1 MDRQLY
7 NARYMWAV
15 IAAGAAVIMH
25 AVWLLPA
32 SQIGWPSLLLA
43 IAAVAISSNFVV
55 RIPSVTGGITVGD
68 TFVFLALLLYGGGP
82 AVVLAAADGICSSLR
97 VSRRPRTILFNTAVM
112 ACSTY
117 VTASV
122 LRLVF
127 GNVDALTAGGYSAN
141 FLAAVCLMAMTQY
154 AANSGLIALEK
165 SFKIGRQF
173 GATWKEFYLWSSV
186 TYIAGASAAG
196 FIACLVGT
204 FSLYAIALATP
215 IAAIVYLTYRTYLKN
230 VEAAAEHTRQAERHV
245 EQLNHY
251 IEELKRAEEERD
263 GLLLRERE
271 ARAVAEA
278 ACRLKDDF
286 LATVSHELRTPLT
299 SILGW
304 SNLLRSG
311 SLDEESVGKAFD
323 VIERN
328 AQNQKRLIDD
338 LLDVSRIIG
347 GKLLLDVREI
357 ELARI
362 IEDAVEVVR
371 PAAAARGIRLESS
384 FDPEVWTVSGD
395 AGRLRQVVWN
405 LLSNAVKFTPEGGR
419 VEVRL
424 ERDGSRARVAVSD
437 TGKGI
442 APDFLPHVFERF
454 RQADAK
460 TTRAFDGLGLGLA
473 IVRHLVE
480 AHGGTVRA
488 ESPGEGLGTTF
499 SIYLPLLAVRAG
511 DAGRIDPV
519 GLRPAARASES
530 LRGVRVLAVDDN
542 SDTRDLIE
550 AVLGRCGAEVRS
562 SASAAEALSVLREWK
577 PDVLL
582 SDIGMPQ
589 EDGYEL
595 MRRVRA
601 LDASHGGCVPAAAL
615 TAYARDE
622 DRSLTLAAGFQM
634 HLVKPVNPAEL
645 IAAVERLAQPSACA
659 DHRPAPTMN
668 AHQD

>member
-1 MDRQLY
+1 
-7 NARYMWAV
+7 MWAV
-15 IAAGAAVIMH
+15 VVAGAAVVAF
-25 AVWLLPA
+25 AVSQLPA
-32 SQIGWPSLLLA
+32 SEISWTSLLLA
-43 IAAVAISSNFVV
+43 LVAIVISSNFVV

-68 TFVFLALLLYGGGP
+68 TFIFLALLLYGGSP
-82 AVVLAAADGICSSLR
+82 AIILAAVDGICSSLR
-97 VSRRPRTILFNTAVM
+97 VSRKPRTILFNTAVM
-112 ACSTY
+112 ACSTFL
-117 VTASV
+117 TASL
-122 LRLVF
+122 LRLIF
-127 GNVDALTAGGYSAN
+127 GNIETLTAEGYSAN
-141 FLAAVCLMAMTQY
+141 FLAAICLMAMTQY
-154 AANSGLIALEK
+154 VANSGLIALEK

-173 GATWKEFYLWSSV
+173 GATWREFYLWSSV

-196 FIACLVGT
+196 FIACLAGS

-230 VEAAAEHTRQAERHV
+230 VAAAAEHTRQAERHV
-245 EQLNHY
+245 EELNHY
-251 IEELKRAEEERD
+251 IEELQRAEEERD

-278 ACRLKDDF
+278 ACRLKDEF

-304 SNLLRSG
+304 SNLLRTG

-371 PAAAARGIRLESS
+371 PAATAKGISVVSS
-384 FDPEVWTVSGD
+384 CDPEVWTVSGD

-405 LLSNAVKFTPEGGR
+405 LLSNAVKFTSEGGR
-419 VEVRL
+419 IEVRL
-424 ERDGSRARVAVSD
+424 ERDGSRARIAVSD

-480 AHGGTVRA
+480 AHGGTVGVD
-488 ESPGEGLGTTF
+488 SPGEGRGTTF
-499 SIYLPLLAVRAG
+499 SIYLPLLAVRAC
-511 DAGRIDPV
+511 DPHRTDTV
-519 GLRPAARASES
+519 GLGAATRASES
-530 LRGVRVLAVDDN
+530 LRSVRVLAVDDN
-542 SDTRDLIE
+542 SDTRDLVE
-550 AVLGRCGAEVRS
+550 TVLTRCGAEVRS
-562 SASAAEALSVLREWK
+562 SASAAEALAVLREWK

-582 SDIGMPQ
+582 SDIGMPH

-595 MRRVRA
+595 IRRVRA
-601 LDASHGGCVPAAAL
+601 LDASDGGRVPAAAL
-615 TAYARDE
+615 TAYARHE
-622 DRSLTLAAGFQM
+622 DRQLTLDAGFQM
-634 HLVKPVNPAEL
+634 HMVKPVNPAEL
-645 IAAVERLAQPSACA
+645 IAAVASLARQSAHA
-659 DHRPAPTMN
+659 DH
-668 AHQD
+668 

>member
-1 MDRQLY
+1 
-7 NARYMWAV
+7 MWAV
-15 IAAGAAVIMH
+15 VAAGAVVIALAVSG
-25 AVWLLPA
+25 LPA
-32 SQIGWPSLLLA
+32 ARIGWPSLLLA
-43 IAAVAISSNFVV
+43 LAAIAISSSFVV

-68 TFVFLALLLYGGGP
+68 TFIFLALLLYGGSP
-82 AVVLAAADGICSSLR
+82 AVILAAADGVCSSLR
-97 VSRRPRTILFNTAVM
+97 VSRKPRTILFNTAVM
-112 ACSTY
+112 ACSTFL
-117 VTASV
+117 TAGV
-122 LRLVF
+122 LRLIF
-127 GNVDALTAGGYSAN
+127 GRVETLTAEGYSAN

-154 AANSGLIALEK
+154 VANSGLIALEK

-196 FIACLVGT
+196 FIACLAGS
-204 FSLYAIALATP
+204 FSLSAIALATP
-215 IAAIVYLTYRTYLKN
+215 VAWIVYLTYRTYLKN

-245 EQLNHY
+245 EELNHY

-311 SLDEESVGKAFD
+311 SLDEQSVGKAFD

-371 PAAAARGIRLESS
+371 PAAAAKGIRLGSS
-384 FDPEVWTVSGD
+384 FDPQVWTVSGD

-405 LLSNAVKFTPEGGR
+405 LLSNAVKFTPEGGS

-424 ERDGSRARVAVSD
+424 ERDGSCARVAVSD

-480 AHGGTVRA
+480 AHGGTVSA
-488 ESPGEGLGTTF
+488 ESGGEGLGTTF

-511 DAGRIDPV
+511 DSERADALA
-519 GLRPAARASES
+519 LRPAAHASES

-542 SDTRDLIE
+542 SDTRELVE
-550 AVLGRCGAEVRS
+550 AVLTRCGAEVRS
-562 SASAAEALSVLREWK
+562 AASAAEALTVLREWT
-577 PDVLL
+577 PDVML
-582 SDIGMPQ
+582 SDIGMPH

-595 MRRVRA
+595 IRRVRA
-601 LDASHGGCVPAAAL
+601 LDTAQGGCVPAAAL

-622 DRSLTLAAGFQM
+622 DRGLTLAAGFQM

-645 IAAVERLAQPSACA
+645 IAAVACLARQSACA
-659 DHRPAPTMN
+659 DR
-668 AHQD
+668 

>member
-1 MDRQLY
+1 MDRQLLA
-7 NARYMWAV
+7 ARYMWAV
-15 IAAGAAVIMH
+15 VAAGAAVVTL
-25 AVWLLPA
+25 AVLRLPDA
-32 SQIGWPSLLLA
+32 QIGWPSLLLA
-43 IAAVAISSNFVV
+43 LAAVAVSSSFVV

-68 TFVFLALLLYGGGP
+68 TFIFLALLLYGGGP
-82 AVVLAAADGICSSLR
+82 AVLLAAADGCCSSLR

-112 ACSTY
+112 ACSTFL
-117 VTASV
+117 TAGV
-122 LRLVF
+122 LRLIF
-127 GNVDALTAGGYSAN
+127 GSVASLTEGGYSAN

-154 AANSGLIALEK
+154 VANTGLIALEK

-173 GATWKEFYLWSSV
+173 WPTWKEFYLWSSV

-196 FIACLVGT
+196 LIARLVGA
-204 FSLYAIALATP
+204 FGLYAVALATP
-215 IAAIVYLTYRTYLKN
+215 IVAVVYLTYRTYLKN
-230 VEAAAEHTRQAERHV
+230 VEAAAEHARQAERHV
-245 EQLNHY
+245 EELSHY

-278 ACRLKDDF
+278 ASRLKDDF

-311 SLDEESVGKAFD
+311 SVEEGNVGKALS

-338 LLDVSRIIG
+338 LLDVSRIVG

-371 PAAAARGIRLESS
+371 PAADAKGIRVSSS

-424 ERDGSRARVAVSD
+424 ERDGGRARVTVRD

-488 ESPGEGLGTTF
+488 ESPGEGMGATF
-499 SIYLPLLAVRAG
+499 FIYLPLLAVRAG
-511 DAGRIDPV
+511 GPARADLA
-519 GLRPAARASES
+519 GLRPAAPASES
-530 LRGVRVLAVDDN
+530 LRGVRVLVVDD
-542 SDTRDLIE
+542 DTDARDLVG
-550 AVLGRCGAEVRS
+550 AVLSRCGAEVRS
-562 SASAAEALSVLREWK
+562 SESAAAALAVLREWR

-582 SDIGMPQ
+582 SDIGMPH
-589 EDGYEL
+589 EDGYDL
-595 MRRVRA
+595 IRRVRA
-601 LDASHGGCVPAAAL
+601 LDEAQGGRVPAAAL

-622 DRSLTLAAGFQM
+622 DRGLTRAAGFQM
-634 HLVKPVNPAEL
+634 HVVKPVHPAEL
-645 IAAVERLAQPSACA
+645 IAAVERLARQPARA
-659 DHRPAPTMN
+659 DN
-668 AHQD
+668 

>member
-1 MDRQLY
+1 MY
-7 NARYMWAV
+7 VVVAMGAVV
-15 IAAGAAVIMH
+15 IALAV
-25 AVWLLPA
+25 LRLPA
-32 SQIGWPSLLLA
+32 SQIGWPSMLLA
-43 IAAVAISSNFVV
+43 LAAIAISSSFVV

-68 TFVFLALLLYGGGP
+68 TFIFLALLLYGGSP
-82 AVVLAAADGICSSLR
+82 AIILAAADGFCSSLR
-97 VSRRPRTILFNTAVM
+97 VSRRPRTILFNTATM
-112 ACSTY
+112 ACSTFL
-117 VTASV
+117 TAGV
-122 LRLVF
+122 LQLIF
-127 GNVDALTAGGYSAN
+127 GNVDTLTAGGYSAN
-141 FLAAVCLMAMTQY
+141 FLAAVCIMAMTQY

-173 GATWKEFYLWSSV
+173 WSTWKEFYLWSSV

-196 FIACLVGT
+196 FIACFVGV
-204 FSLYAIALATP
+204 FSLYAVALATP

-230 VEAAAEHTRQAERHV
+230 VEAAAEHIRQAERHV
-245 EQLNHY
+245 EELNHY

-271 ARAVAEA
+271 ARGVAEA

-311 SLDEESVGKAFD
+311 ALDEESTAKAFD

-362 IEDAVEVVR
+362 VEDAVEVVR
-371 PAAAARGIRLESS
+371 PAAAAKGIRVVSS

-405 LLSNAVKFTPEGGR
+405 LLSNAVKFTPEGGH
-419 VEVRL
+419 VEVRV

-499 SIYLPLLAVRAG
+499 SIYLPLSAVRATSPART
-511 DAGRIDPV
+511 DHL
-519 GLRPAARASES
+519 GLLNASGVSVS

-542 SDTRDLIE
+542 SDTRDLVE
-550 AVLGRCGAEVRS
+550 VVLNRCGAEVRS
-562 SASAAEALSVLREWK
+562 SASAGEALDVLGEWR

-582 SDIGMPQ
+582 SDIGMPH

-595 MRRVRA
+595 IRRVRS
-601 LDASHGGCVPAAAL
+601 LEASQGGRVPAAAL

-622 DRSLTLAAGFQM
+622 DRGQTLAAGFQM

-645 IAAVERLAQPSACA
+645 IAAVASLARQSASCA
-659 DHRPAPTMN
+659 ETT
-668 AHQD
+668 

>member
-1 MDRQLY
+1 
-7 NARYMWAV
+7 MWAV
-15 IAAGAAVIMH
+15 VAAGAAVIAL
-25 AVWLLPA
+25 AVSQLPA
-32 SQIGWPSLLLA
+32 ARIGWPSLLLA
-43 IAAVAISSNFVV
+43 LVAVAISSRFVV

-68 TFVFLALLLYGGGP
+68 SFVFLALLLYGGSP
-82 AVVLAAADGICSSLR
+82 AIILATVDGVCSSLR
-97 VSRRPRTILFNTAVM
+97 VSRKPRTILFNTAVM
-112 ACSTY
+112 ACSTF

-122 LRLVF
+122 LRMIF
-127 GNVDALTAGGYSAN
+127 GNVETLTAGGYSAN

-154 AANSGLIALEK
+154 VANSCLIALEK

-173 GATWKEFYLWSSV
+173 VATWKEFYLWSSV

-196 FIACLVGT
+196 FIACLAGS

-215 IAAIVYLTYRTYLKN
+215 IVAIVYLTYRTYLKN

-245 EQLNHY
+245 EELNHY

-271 ARAVAEA
+271 ARTVAED

-311 SLDEESVGKAFD
+311 SLDEDSVVKAFD

-347 GKLLLDVREI
+347 GKLILDTREI

-362 IEDAVEVVR
+362 IEDAIEVVR
-371 PAAAARGIRLESS
+371 PAAAAKGIRVVSA

-405 LLSNAVKFTPEGGR
+405 LLSNAVKFTAEGGR

-424 ERDGSRARVAVSD
+424 ERDGSCARVAVSD

-499 SIYLPLLAVRAG
+499 SIYLPLLAVRASVPACTDTVELG
-511 DAGRIDPV
+511 A
-519 GLRPAARASES
+519 AARASES

-542 SDTRDLIE
+542 PDTRELVE
-550 AVLGRCGAEVRS
+550 TVLSRGGAEVRS
-562 SASAAEALSVLREWK
+562 SASAAEALAVLREWR

-582 SDIGMPQ
+582 SDIGMPH

-595 MRRVRA
+595 IRRVRA
-601 LDASHGGCVPAAAL
+601 LDASRGGDVPAAAL
-615 TAYARDE
+615 TAYARHE
-622 DRSLTLAAGFQM
+622 DRKLTLAAGFQM
-634 HLVKPVNPAEL
+634 HMVKPVNPAEL
-645 IAAVERLAQPSACA
+645 IAAVARLARQSACA
-659 DHRPAPTMN
+659 DH
-668 AHQD
+668 

>member
-1 MDRQLY
+1 
-7 NARYMWAV
+7 MWAV
-15 IAAGAAVIMH
+15 VAAGAVVI
-25 AVWLLPA
+25 ALSVLGLPA
-32 SQIGWPSLLLA
+32 AQIGWPSLLLA
-43 IAAVAISSNFVV
+43 LAAISISSGFVV

-68 TFVFLALLLYGGGP
+68 TFIFLALLLYGGSA
-82 AVVLAAADGICSSLR
+82 AVILAAADGLCSSLR
-97 VSRRPRTILFNTAVM
+97 LSRKPRTILFNTAVM

-117 VTASV
+117 VTAGV
-122 LRLVF
+122 LRLIF
-127 GNVDALTAGGYSAN
+127 GQVETLTAGGYSAN

-154 AANSGLIALEK
+154 VVNTGLIALEK

-186 TYIAGASAAG
+186 TYIAGGSAAG
-196 FIACLVGT
+196 FIACLAGS
-204 FSLYAIALATP
+204 FSLSAIALATP
-215 IAAIVYLTYRTYLKN
+215 VAWIVYLTYRTYLKN

-245 EQLNHY
+245 EELNHY

-311 SLDEESVGKAFD
+311 SLDEKSVGKAFD

-371 PAAAARGIRLESS
+371 PAAAAKGISLVSS
-384 FDPEVWTVSGD
+384 FDPQVWTVSGD

-405 LLSNAVKFTPEGGR
+405 LLSNAVKFTPDGGR

-424 ERDGSRARVAVSD
+424 ERDGSCARVAVSD

-480 AHGGTVRA
+480 AHGGTVSA

-499 SIYLPLLAVRAG
+499 SIYLPLLTVRAG
-511 DAGRIDPV
+511 EPEREVV
-519 GLRPAARASES
+519 GALRSAAHAAES
-530 LRGVRVLAVDDN
+530 LRGVRVLTVDDN
-542 SDTRDLIE
+542 SDTRDLVE
-550 AVLGRCGAEVRS
+550 AVLSRCGAEVRT
-562 SASAAEALSVLREWK
+562 SASAAEALTVLREWR
-577 PDVLL
+577 PDVML
-582 SDIGMPQ
+582 SDIGMPH

-595 MRRVRA
+595 IRRVRA
-601 LDASHGGCVPAAAL
+601 LDTSQGGCVPAAAL

-622 DRSLTLAAGFQM
+622 DRGLTLAAGFQM

-645 IAAVERLAQPSACA
+645 IAAVACLSRQSACA
-659 DHRPAPTMN
+659 DHLT
-668 AHQD
+668 

>member
-1 MDRQLY
+1 
-7 NARYMWAV
+7 MWAV
-15 IAAGAAVIMH
+15 VAAGAAVVGL
-25 AVWLLPA
+25 AVSGLPA
-32 SQIGWPSLLLA
+32 AQIGWPSLLLA
-43 IAAVAISSNFVV
+43 LAAVAVSSSFVV

-68 TFVFLALLLYGGGP
+68 TFIFLALLLYGGDF
-82 AVVLAAADGICSSLR
+82 AVLLAAADGVCSSLR
-97 VSRRPRTILFNTAVM
+97 VSRRPRTILFNAAVM
-112 ACSTY
+112 ACSTFL
-117 VTASV
+117 TAGA
-122 LRLVF
+122 LRLIF
-127 GNVDALTAGGYSAN
+127 GDVARLTAGGYSVN
-141 FLAAVCLMAMTQY
+141 FLEAVCLMALTQY
-154 AANSGLIALEK
+154 AANSGLVALEK

-173 GATWKEFYLWSSV
+173 WPTWKELYLWSSV

-196 FIACLVGT
+196 LIARLVGA
-204 FSLYAIALATP
+204 FGLSAVALATP
-215 IAAIVYLTYRTYLKN
+215 IVAVIYLTYRTYLKN
-230 VEAAAEHTRQAERHV
+230 VEAAAEHARQAERHV
-245 EQLNHY
+245 EELSHY

-278 ACRLKDDF
+278 ASRLKDEF
-286 LATVSHELRTPLT
+286 LATISHELRTPLT

-311 SLDEESVGKAFD
+311 SLDGESTGKAFD

-338 LLDVSRIIG
+338 LLDVSRIVG

-371 PAAAARGIRLESS
+371 PAADARGIRVVSS
-384 FDPEVWTVSGD
+384 FDPEVLTVSGD

-419 VEVRL
+419 VEVHL
-424 ERDGSRARVAVSD
+424 GRDGSRARVAVSD

-488 ESPGEGLGTTF
+488 ESAGEGQGSTF
-499 SIYLPLLAVRAG
+499 SLYLPLLAVRASAPAIG
-511 DAGRIDPV
+511 DAG
-519 GLRPAARASES
+519 LRPESHASES
-530 LRGVRVLAVDDN
+530 LRGVRVLVVDDN
-542 SDTRDLIE
+542 ADARDLVE
-550 AVLGRCGAEVRS
+550 AVLSRCGAEVRS
-562 SASAAEALSVLREWK
+562 SASAAEALAALRAWR

-582 SDIGMPQ
+582 SDIGMPG
-589 EDGYEL
+589 EDGYDL
-595 MRRVRA
+595 IRRVRA
-601 LDASHGGCVPAAAL
+601 LDASEGGRIPAAAL
-615 TAYARDE
+615 TAYAREE
-622 DRSLTLAAGFQM
+622 DRMRALLAGYQV
-634 HLVKPVNPAEL
+634 HLAKPVNPAEL
-645 IAAVERLAQPSACA
+645 VAVVVGLAGVAG
-659 DHRPAPTMN
+659 RK
-668 AHQD
+668 

>member
-7 NARYMWAV
+7 AARYMWVVVATGAVV
-15 IAAGAAVIMH
+15 IALAVSGLH
-25 AVWLLPA
+25 AE
-32 SQIGWPSLLLA
+32 QIGWPSLLLA
-43 IAAVAISSNFVV
+43 IAAVAISSGFVV

-68 TFVFLALLLYGGGP
+68 TFIFLALLLYGGSP
-82 AVVLAAADGICSSLR
+82 AIILAASDGFCSSLR

-112 ACSTY
+112 ACSTFL
-117 VTASV
+117 TAGV
-122 LRLVF
+122 LQMIF
-127 GNVDALTAGGYSAN
+127 GNVKELTAGGYSAN
-141 FLAAVCLMAMTQY
+141 FLAAVCIMAMTQY

-173 GATWKEFYLWSSV
+173 WSTWKEFYLWSSV

-196 FIACLVGT
+196 FIACLVGVS
-204 FSLYAIALATP
+204 SLYAVALATP
-215 IAAIVYLTYRTYLKN
+215 IAAVVYLTYRTYLKN
-230 VEAAAEHTRQAERHV
+230 VEAAAEHIRQAERHV
-245 EQLNHY
+245 EELNHY

-311 SLDEESVGKAFD
+311 SLDEESTAKAFD

-357 ELARI
+357 ELTRI
-362 IEDAVEVVR
+362 VEDAIEVVR
-371 PAAAARGIRLESS
+371 PAAAAKGIHVVSA

-405 LLSNAVKFTPEGGR
+405 LLSNAVKFTAEGGR
-419 VEVRL
+419 VEVRV
-424 ERDGSRARVAVSD
+424 ERDGARARVAVSD

-499 SIYLPLLAVRAG
+499 SIYLPLSVARESNPARTDHL
-511 DAGRIDPV
+511 
-519 GLRPAARASES
+519 GLLHASRVSES
-530 LRGVRVLAVDDN
+530 LRGVQVLAVDDN
-542 SDTRDLIE
+542 SDTRELVK
-550 AVLGRCGAEVRS
+550 AVLNRCGAEVRT
-562 SASAAEALSVLREWK
+562 SASAGEALAVLREWR

-582 SDIGMPQ
+582 SDIGMPY

-595 MRRVRA
+595 IRRVRA
-601 LDASHGGCVPAAAL
+601 LEASQGGRIPAAAL

-622 DRSLTLAAGFQM
+622 DRGLTLAAGFQM
-634 HLVKPVNPAEL
+634 HLIKPVNPAEL
-645 IAAVERLAQPSACA
+645 IAAVACLARQSASCA
-659 DHRPAPTMN
+659 DR
-668 AHQD
+668 

>member
-1 MDRQLY
+1 
-7 NARYMWAV
+7 MWAV
-15 IAAGAAVIMH
+15 VAAGAAVIAL
-25 AVWLLPA
+25 AVWQLPA
-32 SQIGWPSLLLA
+32 AQIGWTSLLLA
-43 IAAVAISSNFVV
+43 MVAVAISSSFVV

-68 TFVFLALLLYGGGP
+68 TFIFLALLLYGSSP
-82 AVVLAAADGICSSLR
+82 AIILAAADGVCSSLR
-97 VSRRPRTILFNTAVM
+97 VSRKPRTILFNMAVM
-112 ACSTY
+112 ACSTF

-122 LRLVF
+122 LRLIF
-127 GNVDALTAGGYSAN
+127 GNVERLTAEGYSAN

-154 AANSGLIALEK
+154 VANSGLIALEK

-186 TYIAGASAAG
+186 TYIAGACAAG
-196 FIACLVGT
+196 FIACLAGA
-204 FSLYAIALATP
+204 FSLYAVALATP
-215 IAAIVYLTYRTYLKN
+215 IVAIVYLTYRTYLKN
-230 VEAAAEHTRQAERHV
+230 VAAAAEHTRQAERHV
-245 EQLNHY
+245 EELNHY
-251 IEELKRAEEERD
+251 IEELQRAEEERD

-278 ACRLKDDF
+278 ACRLKDEF

-304 SNLLRSG
+304 SNLLRTG

-347 GKLLLDVREI
+347 GKLILDVREI

-371 PAAAARGIRLESS
+371 PAATAKGISVVSS

-405 LLSNAVKFTPEGGR
+405 LLSNAVKFTTEGGR

-424 ERDGSRARVAVSD
+424 ERDGGRARIAVSD

-480 AHGGTVRA
+480 AHGGTVGA

-499 SIYLPLLAVRAG
+499 SIYLPLLAVRAS
-511 DAGRIDPV
+511 DPGRTDTM
-519 GLRPAARASES
+519 GLRAAARASES
-530 LRGVRVLAVDDN
+530 LRSVRVLTVDDN
-542 SDTRDLIE
+542 SDTRDLVE
-550 AVLGRCGAEVRS
+550 AVLSRCGAEVRS
-562 SASAAEALSVLREWK
+562 SASAAEALAVLREWR

-582 SDIGMPQ
+582 SDIGMPH

-595 MRRVRA
+595 IRRVRA
-601 LDASHGGCVPAAAL
+601 LDASQGGRVPAAAL
-615 TAYARDE
+615 TAYARHE
-622 DRSLTLAAGFQM
+622 DRKLTLAAGFQM
-634 HLVKPVNPAEL
+634 HMVKPINPAEL
-645 IAAVERLAQPSACA
+645 IAAVAYLARQSACA
-659 DHRPAPTMN
+659 DH
-668 AHQD
+668 